1 MSYRDRLQRYGNPS
15 QTGEER
21 LWILFHDPAKLN
33 TAKEIAWRDQ
43 SAAGDI
49 ARLESLIADLKE
61 YRQALAARYSE
72 LETMLYSDVLK
83 LERCPRWQGHIEYI
97 VTITRNFED
106 GSSREELRE
115 VFRGKDRKAALD
127 RFAELRRA
135 RPGIQAEK
143 DIEKKQ
149 WEKR

>member
-1 MSYRDRLQRYGNPS
+1 MSYKDHLQRYGS
-15 QTGEER
+15 AADTGEIR
-21 LWILFHDPAKLN
+21 FNIFIQDPAKLN
-33 TAKEIAWRDQ
+33 TAKEIAWRDKYI
-43 SAAGDI
+43 AADI
-49 ARLESLIADLKE
+49 AELERIAADLKE
-61 YRQALAARYSE
+61 YRQDLARRYSE

-83 LERCPRWQGHIEYI
+83 LERCPYLQGHIEYI

-115 VFRGKDRKAALD
+115 VFKGKDRKAAFD
-127 RFAELRRA
+127 RFAELQRA

-143 DIEKKQ
+143 DIEKRQ